1 MTGAIIIDGHV
12 QGLSIIRSLG
22 MAGIPSVVVEA
33 KPGIARYSKYC
44 KNAFKSPE
52 YTDPGFI
59 DFLIELGIR
68 HNLKKWILFPTN
80 DHAVFAISSNL
91 DKVREFFSTTVPDL
105 GIVKRIYNKQLTYE
119 AAVLSRVPI
128 PATLYPGQCENFNDL
143 RKLRFPVMIRGTEGL
158 TFYKTFKKKAIIV
171 YNFDDLLKN
180 LFECKRKHSF
190 RNIMVQEII
199 PQHPDHKVTSFT
211 CFAVDGDIKSYW
223 MGEKIREH
231 PVRFG
236 TATVSRSVFIPK
248 LLEIAT
254 PLIRELK
261 YTGVAEVEFL
271 YDPRDKQFKIIEINA
286 RTWLWL
292 SLAVV
297 CGVNYPLMVYH
308 HLTGNLFDY
317 PENYLTDI
325 TWIHMTTDIAFA
337 VPSLLKRELSF
348 KYFISTYRSK
358 KVFAVFSLDD
368 PVPAI
373 CELLMLPYLAII
385 R

>member
-1 MTGAIIIDGHV
+1 MIGAIIIDGHV
-12 QGLSIIRSLG
+12 QGLAVIRSLG
-22 MAGIPSVVVEA
+22 IAGIPSVVVEA

-44 KNAFKSPE
+44 KAAFKCPE
-52 YTDPGFI
+52 YTDPEFI
-59 DFLIELGIR
+59 SVLIQIGKQHHLE
-68 HNLKKWILFPTN
+68 KWILFPTN
-80 DHAVFAISSNL
+80 DHAVYAISTNL
-91 DKVREFFSTTVPDL
+91 SKVREIFNTTVPEFE
-105 GIVKRIYNKQLTYE
+105 IVRRIYNKQLTYE
-119 AAVLSRVPI
+119 AALLSRVPI
-128 PATLYPGQCENFNDL
+128 PATYYPGQCENFNTL

-171 YNFDDLLKN
+171 YNFDDLLKH

-211 CFAVDGDIKSYW
+211 CFAIDGEIKSYW

-248 LLEIAT
+248 LVEIAT

-292 SLAVV
+292 SLAVE
-297 CGVNYPLMVYH
+297 CGINYPLMIYH
-308 HLTGNLFDY
+308 YITCKPFDY
-317 PENYLTDI
+317 PESYQTDI

-337 VPSLLKRELSF
+337 VPSLLKGELSL
-348 KYFISTYRSK
+348 KYFLTTYRSK
-358 KVFAVFSLDD
+358 KVFAVFSLED
-368 PVPAI
+368 PFPAI